1 MNRPSINYYCECCF
15 EPVTPVSIN
24 TTHNCDP
31 VFRAKREREQEE
43 YHEMIS
49 KENDDYI
56 RMAYESAEE
65 IGDDVWWTE
74 EDIMLKGVPNK

>member
-1 MNRPSINYYCECCF
+1 MDWYCECCF
-15 EPVTPVSIN
+15 EPANPVSIN
-24 TTHNCDP
+24 TTHKCDP

-56 RMAYESAEE
+56 RKAYESAEE
-65 IGDDVWWTE
+65 IGDDVWWAE